1 MYSST
6 LNLLSKNVDKERLKE
21 KNYQAF
27 LNGRSSNELLV
38 SLELLEELERVA
50 VLVLALLLQ
59 FAGDSI
65 LGRIKRTL
73 ELTDGCSPWRFWK
86 YVNLKTIKT
95 ILTRTQVVTLCDQ
108 RLELNLTISSENLT
122 TSNEKVT
129 TFFSQILKNEETS

>member
-73 ELTDGCSPWRFWK
+73 ELTDGCSP
-86 YVNLKTIKT
+86 
-95 ILTRTQVVTLCDQ
+95 
-108 RLELNLTISSENLT
+108 
-122 TSNEKVT
+122 
-129 TFFSQILKNEETS
+129 

>member
-38 SLELLEELERVA
+38 PLELLEELERVA

-65 LGRIKRTL
+65 LGGIKRTL
-73 ELTDGCSPWRFWK
+73 ELTDGCSP
-86 YVNLKTIKT
+86 
-95 ILTRTQVVTLCDQ
+95 
-108 RLELNLTISSENLT
+108 
-122 TSNEKVT
+122 
-129 TFFSQILKNEETS
+129 

>member
-21 KNYQAF
+21 RNYQAF
-27 LNGRSSNELLV
+27 LNGRSSDELLV
-38 SLELLEELERVA
+38 PLELLEELERVA

-73 ELTDGCSPWRFWK
+73 ELTDGCSP
-86 YVNLKTIKT
+86 
-95 ILTRTQVVTLCDQ
+95 
-108 RLELNLTISSENLT
+108 
-122 TSNEKVT
+122 
-129 TFFSQILKNEETS
+129 